1 MTMNVRIFAV
11 LMLCL
16 LLAGCGATAAQ
27 PEQTTQAAAVE
38 TQAQETA
45 APETQQ
51 TEAVPAVILP
61 LVDNTLEAVEDAILN
76 VSIGHGDF
84 FRDENGAIFLHMQ
97 IYSYDKYDMVDIAG
111 MKAGDMLLLSGE
123 GITVNTVARNDHGT
137 VLINGG
143 LDEGG
148 VDLASDDSG
157 IYYAQGY
164 SDVKYWNL
172 LGENQFPVSENFVF
186 TDSVDPEAGEVSYSA
201 ENLMDNLPGTEYGY
215 QPQNTTVRIENGQVV
230 AMERI
235 YTP

>member
-1 MTMNVRIFAV
+1 MKVHILAI

-16 LLAGCGATAAQ
+16 LLAGCGAPAAQ
-27 PEQTTQAAAVE
+27 PEAPTQATAVE
-38 TQAQETA
+38 TQTQETA
-45 APETQQ
+45 SAETD
-51 TEAVPAVILP
+51 EAEVVPVAILP
-61 LVDNTLEAVEDAILN
+61 LPDTTMDAMEDGILN
-76 VSIGHGDF
+76 VSIGQGDF
-84 FRDENGAIFLHMQ
+84 FREDGGEICLHVQ
-97 IYSYDKYDMVDIAG
+97 IYSYDKFDMVDIAG
-111 MKAGDMLLLSGE
+111 MKEGDMLLLCGE
-123 GITVNTVARNDHGT
+123 GITVNKLERNEFGT
-137 VLINGG
+137 ILVNGG

-186 TDSVDPEAGEVSYSA
+186 TDCVDPEAGEVTYSA
-201 ENLMDNLPGTEYGY
+201 GELVENLPGTEYGY